1 MSSWHCTSKIAAVIT
16 ATGGGEPNE
25 AQITLVLLRE
35 RMLKLKDVL
44 MEGGG
49 GGGGGDGPK
58 AAVKVS

>member
-1 MSSWHCTSKIAAVIT
+1 
-16 ATGGGEPNE
+16 
-25 AQITLVLLRE
+25 VLLRE